1 MTKNK
6 KKNIKETNKDI
17 LEEGVSEETIEK
29 EFNDS

>member
-6 KKNIKETNKDI
+6 KKNSKETNKDI

-29 EFNDS
+29 ELN